1 MIRINAVIIAALVI
15 LNVLIVLPANAAIQ
29 ATKVEI
35 RGAIASTIEKPI
47 PSGGFNLSNIA
58 NAPVNWTPHGFAG
71 FYYDLKDELGREE
84 LEILQT
90 DLSKSQR
97 AIGEDNLVYRTT
109 AQKKKLKVV
118 KDGFNDSAN
127 AATEAGLEGVGS
139 AFTSSGEYLIMGWQ
153 GEKYIAV
160 NNKIDKISKLLF
172 EHGIT
177 ASEKKTLAVGEK
189 WDMGDGWELTAQS
202 IDAKASPRQ
211 VWLTLSHKGQKLD
224 DKVVAEGKVY
234 TYTEPSIA
242 EESDVPMFVTMVDSV
257 FAGADGDMAQFRFTW
272 VVSRNITQIKSGDT
286 FGVFKVKDINQ
297 TGLRLELKNEIIIT
311 LDQNAVVDLIGNFKF
326 KVADKSDVLRL
337 YPKVDYE
344 LVSANAKLTIAP
356 ATTQAPSPTATPV
369 ITETVA
375 TKALSTTPV
384 ITTPAINTP
393 APPKPLATSAPKEPG
408 FEAVFAI
415 SGLLAVAHL
424 ILRQK
429 K

>member
-1 MIRINAVIIAALVI
+1 MVRINAVIIAALVI

-35 RGAIASTIEKPI
+35 RGAIASTMEKPI
-47 PSGGFNLSNIA
+47 PSGGFNLSNIV
-58 NAPVNWTPHGFAG
+58 NAPVNWTPQGFAG

-118 KDGFNDSAN
+118 NDGFSNDAN
-127 AATEAGLEGVGS
+127 AAAEAGLEGVES

-153 GEKYIAV
+153 GEKYVAV

-172 EHGIT
+172 EHGIA

-211 VWLTLSHKGQKLD
+211 VWLTLSYKGQKLD
-224 DKVVAEGKVY
+224 EKIVAEGKVY

-242 EESDVPMFVTMVDSV
+242 EESDVPMLVTLVDSV
-257 FAGADGDMAQFRFTW
+257 FASSTKDMAQFRFTW
-272 VVSRNITQIKSGDT
+272 VVSRDITQIKSGDT
-286 FGVFKVKDINQ
+286 FGEFKVKDINQ
-297 TGLRLELKNEIIIT
+297 TGLRLELKNEKIIT

-326 KVADKSDVLRL
+326 KVADKADVLRL

-344 LVSANAKLTIAP
+344 LASASAELTIAP
-356 ATTQAPSPTATPV
+356 AATQVPAPNATPAATEAATRV
-369 ITETVA
+369 LSITPTV
-375 TKALSTTPV
+375 TSTTV
-384 ITTPAINTP
+384 MNTP
-393 APPKPLATSAPKEPG
+393 PEPRATSTPEMPG
-408 FEAVFAI
+408 FEATLAI
-415 SGLLAVAHL
+415 AGLLAVAYL
-424 ILRQK
+424 VLRK
-429 K
+429 